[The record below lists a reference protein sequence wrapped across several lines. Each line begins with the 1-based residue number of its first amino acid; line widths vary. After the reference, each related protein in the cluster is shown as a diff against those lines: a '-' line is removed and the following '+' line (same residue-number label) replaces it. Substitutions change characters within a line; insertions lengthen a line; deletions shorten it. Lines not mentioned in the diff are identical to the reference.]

1 LNWSESTRAAAGG
14 GWFRLRLRALR
25 AFSLPVSVLPVLVA
39 AAVVAEPGQ
48 WRWDVLAASLVGV
61 ALLHAAGNLFND
73 YFDFLSGVDRKVD
86 GDEGRPG
93 RLLVR
98 GELKPKD
105 VAAEALVCLLAGLAV
120 GMYLL
125 WRCGLGL
132 LWFGLVAAAG
142 LYAYTGPPLK
152 LKYRTLGEVV
162 IFVVFGPTLMAGAGY
177 AQTGRL
183 DWRLVLVG
191 SAVGLA
197 TTAILVGNNIRDR
210 QEDRSAKIRTLAH
223 IGAGDLARALYLLLV
238 TGSVIALAALALAG
252 VLPRVVLLAPA
263 MLATL
268 AQPMTCV
275 WRRQRLADIDAATAR
290 FETLVLLFVAAALI
304 IDSTLMGG

>member
-1 LNWSESTRAAAGG
+1 MSGEAPTQTAGG
-14 GWFRLRLRALR
+14 GGWLGLRLRALR

-39 AAVVAEPGQ
+39 TAIVAPPGQ
-48 WRWDVLAASLVGV
+48 WRWDVLIASLAGV

-105 VAAEALVCLLAGLAV
+105 VAAEATVCLLAAGAV
-120 GMYLL
+120 GAYLL
-125 WRCGLGL
+125 WRCGPGL
-132 LWFGLVAAAG
+132 LWFGLIAAVG

-152 LKYRTLGEVV
+152 LKHRALGEVV
-162 IFVVFGPTLMAGAGY
+162 IFIVFGPVLMAGAAY

-183 DWRLVLVG
+183 DLVVALTG
-191 SAVGLA
+191 AAVGLA

-210 QEDRSAKIRTLAH
+210 HEDGGADIKTLAH
-223 IGAGDLARALYLLLV
+223 VGGGVAARALYLLLV
-238 TGSVIALAALALAG
+238 TGSTVALAG
-252 VLPRVVLLAPA
+252 MALVGSLPRVVLLAPA
-263 MLATL
+263 LL
-268 AQPMTCV
+268 VLLRKPMACV
-275 WRRQRLADIDAATAR
+275 WRDQRLPDIDAATAK
-290 FETLVLLFVAAALI
+290 FETALLVFLTAALVVNRI
-304 IDSTLMGG
+304 LIG